1 MLKFSAYGKSFLT
14 YINSARPR
22 DMRPQGARTLQIR
35 GFELGPKT
43 LEIRGFLPK
52 ALQIHKFEADFQQFL
67 QNLRRFFGF

>member
-43 LEIRGFLPK
+43 LD
-52 ALQIHKFEADFQQFL
+52 IH
-67 QNLRRFFGF
+67 RF